1 MNNKILLTGLVLVS
15 LTGTTFA
22 AGINNTVNSTA
33 AYYGAEAY
41 GNSNKIEETGRS
53 AFAVGYKNTV
63 SANNALAYGV
73 ENKAE
78 GINSLVGGEYSKATG
93 RNSVAIGSSAQALQD
108 NTFAIGSQAR
118 ANGTDALA
126 FGNGAYAENTAT
138 VAIGK
143 TVKAT
148 EEGALAIGFNT
159 EATARDAIAI
169 GGNVKEPG
177 DTLAIQKT
185 TASGRQSIALGYKA
199 NSKGVSGISI
209 GTNAYSEG
217 KGAVSIGSWSIAS
230 GDGATAVGG
239 GHARADRAV
248 VVGSGNADGKESVSV
263 GSYSRVY
270 AEGAVGIG
278 RNVFIDDSAT
288 NSVVIGSS
296 SETISKKNVTAIGSN
311 TYSEVKNSVALGTSA
326 RADEVVSTSS
336 ANIAGKTYNFAGK
349 TADGTVSIGGKIIS
363 GYETDRYGMP
373 IFDDNGNM
381 IPIVD
386 KTAYRTITNVAAG
399 RISDTSTDAVNG
411 SQLNAAIKGIDKNH
425 QDIVDTAKGLQMLGD
440 VVADHEVAIAANKQ
454 SAADAMAEAKKHTSV
469 VAGDNV
475 AVTTGTNTAN
485 GKKYTVSVKKDLT
498 DMNSINFGANTDS
511 KHSITN
517 KDGMH
522 VFNGEVNTNYD
533 SNGIKIENTNTLE
546 TAQYTMNG
554 MQASD
559 DNATIRFTTT
569 NIDAGNQQIHGVKTG
584 TANTDAVNV
593 SQLKEVGNK
602 VNDNSGRINRNE
614 NRINDLDNKIN
625 DVGRNALERAN
636 HYTDLQVNK
645 GVAKASALAGLK
657 FLDYNPKDKW
667 SFAASVGHYRNANA
681 VAVGAAYQP
690 NENTMIHGGITV
702 DGKVAYN
709 LGVSVKVGGQK
720 YINKYELAEQVRQ
733 LQSDNAELRQELAEL
748 RSMIK
753 SNK

>member
-1 MNNKILLTGLVLVS
+1 MKATNKKMMVLLAAMATIS
-15 LTGTTFA
+15 SSTFA
-22 AGINNTVNSTA
+22 AGVNNTVTGDFGSEAFGKDNKVTATSAFTVGFENEVSGANSI
-33 AYYGAEAY
+33 AY
-41 GNSNKIEETGRS
+41 GHN
-53 AFAVGYKNTV
+53 
-63 SANNALAYGV
+63 
-73 ENKAE
+73 NKAI
-78 GINSLVGGEYSKATG
+78 GSNSIVGGENSEAKGYS
-93 RNSVAIGSSAQALQD
+93 SVAIGSSAQALQD

-126 FGNGAYAENTAT
+126 FGNDAYAENTAT

-177 DTLAIQKT
+177 DILAIQKT

-217 KGAVSIGSWSIAS
+217 KGAVSIGNWSIAS

-239 GHARADRAV
+239 GHAGAYRAV
-248 VVGSGNADGKESVSV
+248 IVGSGNADGKESVSV

-278 RNVFIDDSAT
+278 RNIFINNSAI

-311 TYSEVKNSVALGTSA
+311 TYSEVENSVALGTSA

-363 GYETDRYGMP
+363 GYETNRHG
-373 IFDDNGNM
+373 ISILDDNGNM

-511 KHSITN
+511 KHSIIN
-517 KDGMH
+517 KD
-522 VFNGEVNTNYD
+522 
-533 SNGIKIENTNTLE
+533 
-546 TAQYTMNG
+546 G

-569 NIDAGNQQIHGVKTG
+569 NIDAGNQQIHGVKAG

-690 NENTMIHGGITV
+690 NENTMVHGGITV
-702 DGKVAYN
+702 DGEVAYN

-748 RSMIK
+748 RSMIE